1 MKGLFIF
8 GILLCSIFSNAQ
20 NLTSGKIPIDVAR
33 WYQVNNTGAGAMAPL
48 FNGVLQEKIDFGFGL
63 MLSNWDAYYPVLSGE
78 VIQIESIKM
87 FDWEGVFADKP
98 TTIYAID
105 DKWQKTQIASFTG
118 PRYNLWTGP
127 YPDQPDQYNL
137 TIPATNIKY
146 IVINTY
152 GNMPSEIEFY
162 GKYQAPPTA
171 ITSPFSVVPPKHYPL
186 KSMSGVNGFEWNFLT
201 SDGFGIIP
209 KSLQMGKAFGGF
221 RHYLDWQ
228 KLENS
233 EGSYTFSPCNSG
245 SWDLDKLYSTLK
257 NEQIEVLA
265 CIKTI
270 PDWMVNTYPS
280 DRKSSENAAVKF
292 GRDLSLPQSYIE
304 QAKVVF
310 QFAARYGSNT
320 SVNPALISLNSKP
333 RWTGDMINTVR
344 IGLDLVKYIECNNE
358 TDRWWK
364 GRDSYQTGREYAAN
378 MSAFYDGHL
387 NTMGPGVGAKN
398 ADPNIKIVMAG
409 TAMASTDYVRGMI
422 DWCAQNR
429 GYLPDG
435 SVNCCWDIIN
445 YHIYSN
451 DAKFSASGNN
461 ATKGVSPEMV
471 DYESTATDFV
481 KMSAVYGKNMP
492 VWITETGYDI
502 LPNGSS
508 QYAPVVG
515 NKTVLETQ
523 ADWILR
529 TSLLSARA
537 GIAKTFFYE
546 MYDDNPF
553 GGQYGSSGLIND
565 KDSTRRP
572 SAQYLNQVNQNFGN
586 YVFQENINHN
596 PEVDRYE
603 YNKQSMFVL
612 WSPTQNATTINYS
625 LELGKMDSASIYQL
639 NSLVDT
645 MSVSLI
651 KNTQSSLQ
659 VPVSETPIFV
669 VPHLHQIDL
678 IDFGIRTVD
687 AHKVGMSWTVS
698 SDSTV
703 QKFSVERMNETTKV
717 FSSIGTVLPN
727 AVHTLLPKYT
737 FIDTAAN
744 NGFNHY
750 RIKIT
755 VGTLSYFYTNV
766 DQAFVGSMI
775 AYPNPFTESI
785 TLQGLSEGRTSTL
798 KIFSLDGSMV
808 KLASTSA
815 NIFQWHLG
823 SLPNGVYSLIAD
835 DGISQ
840 QRIRINKMPQH

>member
-1 MKGLFIF
+1 MKGLFIC
-8 GILLCSIFSNAQ
+8 GLLFFSIFSNAQ
-20 NLTSGKIPIDVAR
+20 NLTSGKIPIDISR
-33 WYQVNNTGAGAMAPL
+33 WYQVNNTGAGTMAPL
-48 FNGVLQEKIDFGFGL
+48 FNGILQENVGFGFGL
-63 MLSNWDAYYPVLSGE
+63 MLSNWDAWYPVMPGE
-78 VIQIESIKM
+78 IIQIESIKM
-87 FDWEGVFADKP
+87 FDWEGVFTDKP
-98 TTIYAID
+98 ATIYAID
-105 DKWQKTQIASFTG
+105 DKWQRIQIAKFTG

-137 TIPATNIKY
+137 TTPVTNIKY

-152 GNMPSEIEFY
+152 GNMPSEIELY
-162 GKYQAPPTA
+162 GKYQAP
-171 ITSPFSVVPPKHYPL
+171 TSVTTPAASPKKYPL
-186 KSMSGVNGFEWNFLT
+186 RNMSGVNGFEWNILS
-201 SDGFGIIP
+201 SDGFGIKP
-209 KSLQMGKAFGGF
+209 KSLQMGKAFSGF

-228 KLENS
+228 KLENT
-233 EGSYTFSPCNSG
+233 EGSYTFSPCYSG

-270 PDWMVNTYPS
+270 PDWMVNTYPLN
-280 DRKSSENAAVKF
+280 RQSSENVAVKY

-333 RWTGDMINTVR
+333 RWTGDMVNTPR

-364 GRDSYQTGREYAAN
+364 GREAYQTGREYAAN
-378 MSAFYDGHL
+378 LSAFYDGHL

-398 ADPNIKIVMAG
+398 ADPTIKIVMAG
-409 TAMASTDYVRGMI
+409 TALVSTDYVRGMI

-429 GYLPDG
+429 GYLSDG

-451 DAKFSASGNN
+451 DAKFSASGDV
-461 ATKGVSPEMV
+461 ATKGVSPEMI
-471 DYESTATDFV
+471 DYESTAATFV

-502 LPNGSS
+502 LPNGSA
-508 QYAPVVG
+508 QYAPAVG
-515 NKTVLETQ
+515 NKSVLETQ

-546 MYDDNPF
+546 MYDDNPY
-553 GGQYGSSGLIND
+553 GGQYGSSGLIEG

-572 SAQYLNQVNQNFGN
+572 SAQYLNQMNQNFGN
-586 YVFQENINHN
+586 FVFQENISHN

-612 WSPTQNATTINYS
+612 WSPTQNATSINYR
-625 LELGKMDSASIYQL
+625 LELGKMDSATIYTL

-645 MSVSLI
+645 MSITSI

-659 VPVSETPIFV
+659 LPVSETPIFV
-669 VPHLHQIDL
+669 VPYFHQIDL
-678 IDFGIRTVD
+678 IDFGVRLVE
-687 AHKVGMSWTVS
+687 AQKVGMSWIVS

-703 QKFSVERMNETTKV
+703 QNFSVERMNETTKV
-717 FSSIGTVLPN
+717 FTSIGTVLPN
-727 AVHTLLPKYT
+727 AVHTLLPTYS

-744 NGFNHY
+744 KGFNHY

-755 VGTLSYFYTNV
+755 LGTRSYFYTNV

-775 AYPNPFTESI
+775 GYPNPFTESI
-785 TLQGLSEGRTSTL
+785 TLQGLSEGKTTSL
-798 KIFSLDGSMV
+798 KIVSSDGSLV
-808 KLASTSA
+808 KLASTTSHV
-815 NIFQWHLG
+815 FQWHLG
-823 SLPNGVYSLIAD
+823 SLPNGVYSLVAD
-835 DGISQ
+835 DGVNKQ
-840 QRIRINKMPQH
+840 LIRINKMPQH